1 MTRFVSKHELYI
13 NIQKILHQN
22 KCKDE
27 TPNTPMP
34 LAHLTYLVCSR
45 NFSIDRRSIH
55 MLTCQERSL
64 ENYVPYTIPTFHY
77 GHWWMDSCH
86 TSTYLPTYF
95 CPNLPYRPY
104 PVPRISYCVLKKVLQ
119 CIQSF

>member
-1 MTRFVSKHELYI
+1 MIRFVSKHELYI

-64 ENYVPYTIPTFHY
+64 ENYVPYTIPTFITDIGGWIHVT
-77 GHWWMDSCH
+77 H
-86 TSTYLPTYF
+86 LPTYLLTF
-95 CPNLPYRPY
+95 AQTCLTAHIPSLVFHIVY
-104 PVPRISYCVLKKVLQ
+104 
-119 CIQSF
+119 